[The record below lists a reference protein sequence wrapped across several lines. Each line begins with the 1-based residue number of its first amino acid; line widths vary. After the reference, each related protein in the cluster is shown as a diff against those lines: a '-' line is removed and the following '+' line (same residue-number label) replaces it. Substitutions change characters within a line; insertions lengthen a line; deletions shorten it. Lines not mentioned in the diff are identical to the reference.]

1 MTQKLTILFDL
12 DGTLADTAPDLLSAH
27 NHVMKKFGYD
37 TKNIDEIR
45 TKIKENY
52 RFQKEHDKEFP
63 FYETRLGAESYSAE
77 SMCKYC
83 KINDPEN
90 CMYFGPTC
98 LDAESHAYSYAYN
111 EGHSDSRKKE
121 EYRPNLTSARQEGD
135 FKKILKQKG
144 D

>member
-1 MTQKLTILFDL
+1 MVWMQ
-12 DGTLADTAPDLLSAH
+12 
-27 NHVMKKFGYD
+27 
-37 TKNIDEIR
+37 KNIDEIR

-121 EYRPNLTSARQEGD
+121 EYRPNLTTARQEGD